1 MQCPLKLMEVQGL
14 RTDFL
19 KSEIK
24 SFLMFTIFWDRDSRE
39 PEEMERAACALC
51 QFAKIFPKLR
61 TDTKATEEEISSPL

>member
-1 MQCPLKLMEVQGL
+1 MEVQGL

-24 SFLMFTIFWDRDSRE
+24 SFLMSTIFWDRDSRE